1 MGSTSSKNHASFKSA
16 RPGRPRKLSA
26 REERLL
32 IRTLHK
38 LRRMEGN
45 FTATRLMNEAN
56 ISESKVSV
64 RTISRFKKGYWY
76 LQARKKG
83 LLTDNDRKLRIAFA
97 QKD

>member
-64 RTISRFKKGYWY
+64 RTISRFLNKK
-76 LQARKKG
+76 R
-83 LLTDNDRKLRIAFA
+83 LLVSSGP
-97 QKD
+97 QKRPSY